1 MDDEYYNFYQE
12 RRYSYITSPTPDK
25 NKFPL
30 YYTAEKQEYILEA
43 GECLF
48 IPKFHFH
55 IVIAEEVDEKTQ
67 LNVSACYFY
76 PSKQDISPRLV
87 KHQMNLDPMT
97 IFPKDKILEV
107 TRTKTDC
114 FLSNFVRRKFP
125 YENTYLYMT
134 FDEFYETK
142 NRKLCIVDPYH
153 ELDKAPLHTVD
164 ADVCQIRV
172 NFGQGTSCML
182 HCDGMDSAVCQ
193 IQGRKRVLIFP
204 PSERDKLYIMN
215 PYSTEL
221 IDIIHRN
228 LVQDKYV
235 RINSAVIDKEIAS
248 QIIFSIK
255 PDKMKLLKSVEI
267 TDVYIKQQKYYAKC
281 MSDNNEN
288 IWYDQVNELP
298 ESFVVM
304 DTESGVPERVIDCMD
319 CSITILFALTKGTIK
334 INNVE
339 HTLLEGDAICFP
351 SSITHPWAPSKNMI
365 VMFPNF
371 NKE

>member
-1 MDDEYYNFYQE
+1 MEEEYYNFYQE
-12 RRYSYITSPTPDK
+12 RRYSYITSPTPDY

-30 YYTAEKQEYILEA
+30 YYTAEKEEYIIEA
-43 GECLF
+43 GQCLF
-48 IPKFHFH
+48 IPKFYFH

-76 PSKQDISPRLV
+76 PSKNDISPHV
-87 KHQMNLDPMT
+87 INHKIDLDPMN

-107 TRTKTDC
+107 TRTKGDC

-142 NRKLCIVDPYH
+142 NKKLCIIDPYH
-153 ELDKAPLHTVD
+153 EFDKAPLHTVD
-164 ADVCQIRV
+164 ANTCQIRM
-172 NFGQGTSCML
+172 NFGKGTCCML

-193 IQGRKRVLIFP
+193 IQGRKRILVFP

-215 PYSTEL
+215 PYNTEL

-228 LVQDKYV
+228 IVQDKYV
-235 RINSAVIDKEIAS
+235 RINTGIIDKD
-248 QIIFSIK
+248 IINDIIYTMK
-255 PDKMKLLKSVEI
+255 PDKIKTLKSSTI
-267 TDVYIKQQKYYAKC
+267 TNLYIKQQKYYAQS
-281 MSDNNEN
+281 MIDNNEN
-288 IWYDQVNELP
+288 IWYDQVSDLP

-304 DTESGVPERVIDCMD
+304 DTETGVPERVIDCMD
-319 CSITILFALTKGTIK
+319 SSITVLFALTKGIIK

-339 HTLLEGDAICFP
+339 HTLSEGDSICFP
-351 SSITHPWAPSKNMI
+351 SSITHPWMPYKNMI
-365 VMFPNF
+365 IMFPNF